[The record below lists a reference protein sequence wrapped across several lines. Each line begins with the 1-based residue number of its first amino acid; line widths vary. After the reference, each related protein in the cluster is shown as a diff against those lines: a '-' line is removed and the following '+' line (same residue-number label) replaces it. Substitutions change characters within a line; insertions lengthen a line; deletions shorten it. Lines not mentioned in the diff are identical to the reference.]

1 MEEDNLISIID
12 EGPTRHLFFHG
23 TLDKSAAFNLAA
35 SLYSIR
41 ADLLVKNRQPAFKGF
56 TAEEETETG
65 TIPINENEFNIIL
78 HLNCPGGIVN
88 SAFMVADTIQTL
100 GINVDCI
107 AEGTVASAGV
117 LVFLACNERV
127 MLPHAQIYLHETL
140 HCADNINFNEFKRFN
155 ADSKE
160 INKKLKE
167 FYLER
172 TNLTL
177 PKLNKLFK
185 DEVVLDFKQA
195 KEYGFTTA

>member
-1 MEEDNLISIID
+1 MEDENLISIID

-23 TLDKSAAFNLAA
+23 TLDKSAAFNLNA

-41 ADLLVKNRQPAFKGF
+41 ADLLFKNRQPAFKGF
-56 TAEEETETG
+56 TAEEDTETG
-65 TIPINENEFNIIL
+65 TIPINEDDFNIIL

-88 SAFMVADTIQTL
+88 SAFIVADTIQTL

-117 LVFLACNERV
+117 LVLLACNERT
-127 MLPHAQIYLHETL
+127 MLPHTQIYLHETL
-140 HCADNINFNEFKRFN
+140 HGADNLNFNEFKRFN
-155 ADSKE
+155 ADSKD
-160 INKKLKE
+160 INKRLKD

-185 DEVVLDFKQA
+185 EEVVLNFDEA
-195 KEYGFTTA
+195 KKYGIITG